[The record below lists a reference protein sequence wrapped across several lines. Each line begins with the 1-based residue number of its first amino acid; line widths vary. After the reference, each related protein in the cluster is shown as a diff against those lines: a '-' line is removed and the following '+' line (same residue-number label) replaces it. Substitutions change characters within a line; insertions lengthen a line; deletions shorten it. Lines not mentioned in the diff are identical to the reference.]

1 MTEEI
6 LDNTGSEASDVAEL
20 TSGEPEIPTKSEE
33 VSEPIP
39 DEEDDEP
46 KEEEE
51 EEPPVEEEE
60 EEIEEE
66 DESEEQ
72 ITRPSWKTIKE
83 KYPELAKD
91 KDFKNVFFRDK
102 EFTQL
107 FPTVQDAKDSFEKSQ
122 LLEMLDGS
130 LSQGDPSQFLDAL
143 AAPTKQK
150 FAQNILP
157 ALHALDKNLFKVAT
171 QPLIFEMLNEIHAI
185 GEKNSDENLQISVKN
200 IAKVLTGKFEVPPRA
215 QKPGNSEPDPEKQA
229 LIEETARLRGNQRN
243 QFFEKADSSIK
254 KQLIKTIEDGLDPK
268 NELSDF
274 TKQALID
281 KILEETKGSVSSDQA
296 FASKMK
302 HLAKQA
308 EKAGYPPDY
317 MPRFISAYLGRAR
330 QLALGLRAKH
340 KAAALAKRTSKPKTT
355 RVEGSSEKGKGTSQT
370 QNTGK
375 AGKVDYRKMSD
386 EDILAS

>member
-1 MTEEI
+1 MPEEI
-6 LDNTGSEASDVAEL
+6 LDNTGSEASDVEEL
-20 TSGEPEIPTKSEE
+20 ASGEETPVKEETPESTDVGS
-33 VSEPIP
+33 
-39 DEEDDEP
+39 EEDDEP
-46 KEEEE
+46 KAEEE

-66 DESEEQ
+66 TEEEEQ

-229 LIEETARLRGNQRN
+229 LLERTRTLEANQRN
-243 QFFEKADSSIK
+243 QFFEKADNSIK

-281 KILEETKGSVSSDQA
+281 KILEETKSSVASDQA
-296 FASKMK
+296 FAAKMK

-330 QLALGLRAKH
+330 QLALTLRAKH
-340 KAAALAKRTSKPKTT
+340 KSAAVAKRTSKGKIT
-355 RVEGSSEKGKGTSQT
+355 RVEGSPEKGKGNSQT
-370 QNTGK
+370 QNVQKGK
-375 AGKVDYRKMSD
+375 IDYSKMSD